1 MPCRPNI
8 AITDVKAMV
17 LKSTT
22 ATARAAK
29 LAGFEIAKAVHLIPE
44 PFSVD
49 NDLLTPTFKL
59 KRHHAKKYFK
69 TEIANMYKGLEG
81 K

>member
-1 MPCRPNI
+1 V
-8 AITDVKAMV
+8 ITDVQAMV

-29 LAGFEIAKAVHLIPE
+29 LAGFEIAKSVHLITE

-59 KRHHAKKYFK
+59 KRHHAKKHFK